1 MDENIRF
8 VQILDDLKE
17 KGVVADYVQVA
28 NALGTNKAAI
38 SDIKGQRKKLSIE
51 LLRRLKI
58 SYPEISIEWVIM
70 GTGTPFVSA
79 ECEKQDISS
88 IEFIDKISKQA
99 EEIGCLKERIRQ
111 MTIEKERHVSGASTP
126 DIVNAI

>member
-1 MDENIRF
+1 MDENLRF

-38 SDIKGQRKKLSIE
+38 SDIKGRRKKLSIE

-58 SYPEISIEWVIM
+58 SPRS
-70 GTGTPFVSA
+70 
-79 ECEKQDISS
+79 
-88 IEFIDKISKQA
+88 
-99 EEIGCLKERIRQ
+99 
-111 MTIEKERHVSGASTP
+111 
-126 DIVNAI
+126 